1 MNPYEGVNTPV
12 KVVGDGGGTTQTQV
26 TLEFQLQVIT
36 EIDQ

>member
-12 KVVGDGGGTTQTQV
+12 EVVGDGGGTTKTQV